1 MRVFLAGAT
10 GLVGS
15 AVMRNLPEDVDIYTA
30 SRTELDITNSED
42 VSAFFRRNSIDSV
55 IHAAAKVGGI
65 LANSTRPLDF
75 LLENLR
81 IQNSLFIASRQEQ
94 IENFI
99 FLGSSCIYPKLAQQP
114 ISEASL
120 LTGSLEITNEASALA
135 KITGVKMMEYMS
147 NLSSLNYVSLMP
159 SNLYGPNDNFDLQ
172 SAHVPAALIRKI
184 HEAKITKQDNYI
196 LWGSGTVRREFMH
209 VDDLANAIW
218 YFLRN
223 KVGAGKLINIGTG
236 SDITILEFAQKVSSI
251 IEFNGEIVLDKS
263 KPDGTPRKLLNVQLA
278 SSLGWKSLISL
289 DKGLECTYNWFK
301 NAYAKGEIRGF

>member
-1 MRVFLAGAT
+1 
-10 GLVGS
+10 
-15 AVMRNLPEDVDIYTA
+15 
-30 SRTELDITNSED
+30 
-42 VSAFFRRNSIDSV
+42 
-55 IHAAAKVGGI
+55 
-65 LANSTRPLDF
+65 
-75 LLENLR
+75 
-81 IQNSLFIASRQEQ
+81 
-94 IENFI
+94 
-99 FLGSSCIYPKLAQQP
+99 
-114 ISEASL
+114 
-120 LTGSLEITNEASALA
+120 
-135 KITGVKMMEYMS
+135 
-147 NLSSLNYVSLMP
+147 MP

-289 DKGLECTYNWFK
+289 DKGLESTYNWFK